1 MALVVKDYGNGSLGD
16 VSSVTSTI
24 NSYARVTAVTS
35 STITINTSTQ
45 ITGAADFTVGAKI
58 LLHVSATTSSSYKT
72 YLGCWMLAN
81 ITATSSGVLTLDA
94 DPTKCIPSA
103 NLAQYYVQAIAVAQ
117 YKNLTLNSGT
127 TVTPPVYNA
136 TNFVGGIVA
145 IMCSDTLK
153 FNGGH
158 ISLTDKGIPT
168 GNSALRPTT
177 NNDPTTDTQTYA
189 GWENSDTRIHFMLN
203 CGDGAAFIIAKTMVC
218 STSSRIGNTA
228 TRGYQFYRGSSES
241 VTYNETAPSN
251 VTNVGGSTILVAAE
265 TIQSFTPYMF
275 AKYRSSSSTAGA
287 GICRCY
293 IASETKLRNDEGLY
307 AYDCISD
314 KGRMKRMLGIRDYGN
329 GSFGDMTNVT
339 TQLNNYAK
347 VTAISGNKV
356 TYTGATTA
364 GLAPITT
371 GALVMIHWNHKN
383 STTVAE
389 SGRFYLA
396 NVLEEYNGVLTL
408 DRTLPSISTSS
419 YACQVVS
426 IPQAKNFTLST
437 KNEATPIF
445 NGTQGGICAI
455 AVSETCNLNGGG
467 IITRVFAN
475 LSALQTTNRSS
486 FEYGRTGLAVIG
498 NAQDSNKLPIGEGYS
513 SIFILASNLVMNTS
527 TRLGTTTDGQ
537 KFGGGVHMPNGS
549 FVPMSGH
556 YRGQDSTGT
565 TPYEKITSV
574 YTSGANGHYSAQS
587 GSWAQGGYGG
597 GGQTYDARNGSR
609 AYSHQGAHIMVIAQ
623 KITGFN
629 QYAISTGGV
638 GMCDDFDSRNTTG
651 ANGGAGYGGGCF
663 VNGRCESGAYNAGGG
678 IGYRGL
684 PTGTGGSSGWAFV
697 YCNEVV
703 NQDTSGTVLAN

>member
-1 MALVVKDYGNGSLGD
+1 
-16 VSSVTSTI
+16 
-24 NSYARVTAVTS
+24 
-35 STITINTSTQ
+35 
-45 ITGAADFTVGAKI
+45 
-58 LLHVSATTSSSYKT
+58 
-72 YLGCWMLAN
+72 
-81 ITATSSGVLTLDA
+81 
-94 DPTKCIPSA
+94 SA

-136 TNFVGGIVA
+136 TNYVGGIVA
-145 IMCSDTLK
+145 LMCSDTLK

-158 ISLTDKGIPT
+158 ISLTDKGILT

-177 NNDPTTDTQTYA
+177 NNDPVGDLDAYS

-203 CGDGAAFIIAKTMVC
+203 CGDGAAFIVAKTMTC

-228 TRGYQFYRGSSES
+228 TRGYQFYRGSSDS
-241 VTYNETAPSN
+241 TTYNEVTPSN
-251 VTNVGGSTILVAAE
+251 LTNVGGSTIFVVAQ

-275 AKYRSSSSTAGA
+275 AKYRSSSSTAGQ

-314 KGRMKRMLGIRDYGN
+314 KTRVIKQLGIKKYGN
-329 GSFGDMTNVT
+329 GSFGNMTNVT

-356 TYTGATTA
+356 TYTGATTS

-408 DRTLPSISTSS
+408 DCTLPSISTSS

-437 KNEATPIF
+437 TNNSTLAYDGSI
-445 NGTQGGICAI
+445 GGICAI
-455 AVSETCNLNGGG
+455 SVSETCNLSSGKINVEAKGGG
-467 IITRVFAN
+467 
-475 LSALQTTNRSS
+475 SAYSRA
-486 FEYGRTGLAVIG
+486 GLEIIG
-498 NAQDSNKLPIGEGYS
+498 NAQDCDKLPIGQGNGS
-513 SIFILASNLVMNTS
+513 VFILAKKLTMNSS
-527 TRLGTTTDGQ
+527 TRIGGTGNGATVQ
-537 KFGGGVHMPNGS
+537 EKFICNHNNGNPLYIQSGGYVGGNYNNS
-549 FVPMSGH
+549 VPV
-556 YRGQDSTGT
+556 
-565 TPYEKITSV
+565 TSNV
-574 YTSGANGHYSAQS
+574 KGETCGSGANGGYMP
-587 GSWAQGGYGG
+587 GSSFYQQFRGGYGSN
-597 GGQTYDARNGSR
+597 GQQGYYKTQNY
-609 AYSHQGAHIMVIAQ
+609 YLQGAHILIVAHTIN
-623 KITGFN
+623 TFSLS
-629 QYAISTGGV
+629 AIVSGG
-638 GMCDDFDSRNTTG
+638 
-651 ANGGAGYGGGCF
+651 GGEKGGRAGYG
-663 VNGRCESGAYNAGGG
+663 SKG
-678 IGYRGL
+678 IGYESS
-684 PTGTGGSSGWAFV
+684 TGVEYYTTGGGYNGGGAQSSKSSSYSPDNSGGSSGWAFI

>member
-1 MALVVKDYGNGSLGD
+1 MAFVVKDYGNGSLGD
-16 VSSVTSTI
+16 VDSVSSTI

-35 STITINTSTQ
+35 STITIDTSTQ
-45 ITGAADFTVGAKI
+45 ITGAATFTVGAKI

-136 TNFVGGIVA
+136 TNYVGGIVA
-145 IMCSDTLK
+145 LMCSDTLT

-218 STSSRIGNTA
+218 STSSRIGNTS
-228 TRGYQFYRGSSES
+228 TRGYQFYRGATNS
-241 VTYNETAPSN
+241 VTYNEAAPSN
-251 VTNVGGSTILVAAE
+251 VTNVGGSTILVAAQ
-265 TIQSFTPYMF
+265 TITNFTPYMF

-329 GSFGDMTNVT
+329 GTFGDMTNVT

-408 DRTLPSISTSS
+408 DRTLPSISITS

-437 KNEATPIF
+437 TNSATPAF
-445 NGTQGGICAI
+445 NGTTGGICAI
-455 AVSETCNLNGGG
+455 AVSETFDFSGQINVEQKGGG
-467 IITRVFAN
+467 
-475 LSALQTTNRSS
+475 SAYARA
-486 FEYGRTGLAVIG
+486 GLAVIG
-498 NAQDSNKLPIGEGYS
+498 NTQDFDRLPIGQGHG
-513 SIFILASNLVMNTS
+513 SIFILGNHLKLSGSSNRVGASFDGAVVFPYNTNV
-527 TRLGTTTDGQ
+527 T
-537 KFGGGVHMPNGS
+537 P
-549 FVPMSGH
+549 PSGKTNVAQIN
-556 YRGQDSTGT
+556 RSG
-565 TPYEKITSV
+565 
-574 YTSGANGHYSAQS
+574 SGADCGSS
-587 GSWAQGGYGG
+587 GTSKCGGYGS
-597 GGQTYDARNGSR
+597 NGAITTSD
-609 AYSHQGAHIMVIAQ
+609 YSPCQGAHILIVAN
-623 KITGFN
+623 KITNFTQGF
-629 QYAISTGGV
+629 ISTGGNGV
-638 GMCDDFDSRNTTG
+638 FEYNTKNV
-651 ANGGAGYGGGCF
+651 ACRFYHGGAGYGGGS
-663 VNGRCESGAYNAGGG
+663 VITTSLNGNTAYIPTAGGYNGGSGAFMNSYQPEGWSSWTSA
-678 IGYRGL
+678 IETRC
-684 PTGTGGSSGWAFV
+684 GTGGSAGWAFI

-703 NQDTSGTVLAN
+703 NQNTTGTVLAN

>member
-1 MALVVKDYGNGSLGD
+1 MAFVVKDYGNGSLGD
-16 VSSVTSTI
+16 VDSVSSTI

-45 ITGAADFTVGAKI
+45 ITGAATFTVGAKI

-145 IMCSDTLK
+145 LMCSDTLK

-177 NNDPTTDTQTYA
+177 NNDPVDDVETYA

-218 STSSRIGNTA
+218 STSSRIGNTS
-228 TRGYQFYRGSSES
+228 TRGYQFYRGATNS

-437 KNEATPIF
+437 TNSATPAFDGSI
-445 NGTQGGICAI
+445 GGICAL
-455 AVSETCNLNGGG
+455 AVSDTCNLNGGSLNVASKG
-467 IITRVFAN
+467 GGNAYARN
-475 LSALQTTNRSS
+475 GLSI
-486 FEYGRTGLAVIG
+486 IG
-498 NAQDSNKLPIGEGYS
+498 NAQDSNKLPIGQGHGS
-513 SIFILASNLVMNTS
+513 VFILANSLSMSNKTMI
-527 TRLGTTTDGQ
+527 GGH
-537 KFGGGVHMPNGS
+537 FGGSFHGYYPRFYTSEHGWNVDSDPKQGNGAQGGTPTYDS
-549 FVPMSGH
+549 SI
-556 YRGQDSTGT
+556 YLSTGGYGSNAIPKSGNT
-565 TPYEKITSV
+565 VTPSCQGAHILIVAEKITNFYLTAVGTGGQGNV
-574 YTSGANGHYSAQS
+574 YNGSA
-587 GSWAQGGYGG
+587 GYGG
-597 GGQTYDARNGSR
+597 GGG
-609 AYSHQGAHIMVIAQ
+609 H
-623 KITGFN
+623 ITGSGT
-629 QYAISTGGV
+629 A
-638 GMCDDFDSRNTTG
+638 TTFRCG
-651 ANGGAGYGGGCF
+651 YNGGTAGESRSESRLYYSGGG
-663 VNGRCESGAYNAGGG
+663 
-678 IGYRGL
+678 
-684 PTGTGGSSGWAFV
+684 GGSGWCFI

-703 NQDTSGTVLAN
+703 NQDTTDTVLAN